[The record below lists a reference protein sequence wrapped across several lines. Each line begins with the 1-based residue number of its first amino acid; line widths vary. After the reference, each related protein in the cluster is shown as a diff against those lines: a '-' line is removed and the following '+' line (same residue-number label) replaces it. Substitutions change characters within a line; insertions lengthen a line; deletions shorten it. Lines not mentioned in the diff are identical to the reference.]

1 MIEPELRKKSPLILI
16 VDDEKTVRMV
26 LRRAM
31 AKEGYKVID
40 ACDGEECLEICLK
53 QQPDLVLLDA
63 MMPGIDG
70 FTCCAQLHKLLGKN
84 CPPVLMITALED
96 QTSVDLAFDVGA
108 TDYITKPIHWA
119 VLRQRVRRLIQTWWL
134 VQELKL
140 QIEREKMLSEE
151 LEITNQKLHRL
162 ASVDGLTQIAN
173 RRCFDQT
180 FLYEWKRM
188 TRQKQSFSLILCDV
202 DFFKA
207 YNDTYGHLAGDK
219 CLLKVAQI
227 IGANTKRPG
236 DLAARYGG
244 EEFAIILPNTG
255 GEGAVKVAEN
265 IKQHLHSLAIP
276 HVGSLISNYITL
288 SFGIASTIPDP
299 ACSPESLINQADNAL
314 YEAKRKGRNRVCFQ
328 TLSVAGSEV

>member
-1 MIEPELRKKSPLILI
+1 MIDPELQKKPPLILI

-31 AKEGYKVID
+31 VKEGYKVID
-40 ACDGEECLEICLK
+40 ACDGEECLDICLK
-53 QQPDLVLLDA
+53 QKPDLVLLDA

-70 FTCCAQLHKLLGKN
+70 FTCCAQLKKLLGKN
-84 CPPVLMITALED
+84 CPPILMITALED
-96 QTSVDLAFDVGA
+96 QASVDLAFDVGA

-140 QIEREKMLSEE
+140 QIDKEKMLSEE
-151 LEITNQKLHRL
+151 LEIANQQLQRL
-162 ASVDGLTQIAN
+162 ASLDGLTKIAN

-188 TRQKQSFSLILCDV
+188 MRKKQSLSLILCDV

-207 YNDTYGHLAGDK
+207 YNDTYGHVSGDK
-219 CLLKVAQI
+219 CLQKVAKLIQ
-227 IGANTKRPG
+227 ANAKRTG

-244 EEFAIILPNTG
+244 EEFAIILPDTG

-265 IKQHLHSLAIP
+265 IKQHLQSLAIP

-288 SFGIASTIPDP
+288 SFGITSAVPDTDS
-299 ACSPESLINQADNAL
+299 SPDSLIHQADNAL

-328 TLSVAGSEV
+328 ALNIANSEV